1 MTIHPEKPRPIVQL
15 PIMAPSSSPKASLC
29 DDDVGATQFDEKID
43 HSAHVEDTEVG
54 NRLPNYTLSVADQ
67 KKTM

>member
-1 MTIHPEKPRPIVQL
+1 
-15 PIMAPSSSPKASLC
+15 MAPSSSPKASLC

-43 HSAHVEDTEVG
+43 LSAHVEDTEAG
-54 NRLPNYTLSVADQ
+54 NRVPNYSLSVTEQ